1 MTHETIMALIGLGST
16 KPKTPQA
23 DTTGGVIKDTTDK
36 SFMDDV
42 ITASNDTPVLVDFW
56 APWCGPCRTLTPII
70 EKVVL
75 AAKGK
80 VKLVKIN
87 IDENPG
93 YAGQLRVQ
101 SIPAVFAF
109 KDGKPVDGFMGAQ
122 PESQIKAFVERL
134 VGETPAGIDELL
146 VAAAESLS
154 LNDIGGAAQ
163 SFAQATSLDPTNT
176 KALAGL
182 ARCYVLGGDIE
193 QAREI
198 LASIAKDQ
206 SKDPDVIAVTAY
218 VALADTAANAGDPAM
233 ISAVLAA
240 SPDDHQARFDLAI
253 AKIGLG
259 DIAGAADDLLEIIA
273 RERNWNGDAARKQLL
288 VVFDAAGPNSD
299 VARNGRRRLS
309 AILFS

>member
-1 MTHETIMALIGLGST
+1 ME
-16 KPKTPQA
+16 
-23 DTTGGVIKDTTDK
+23 
-36 SFMDDV
+36 
-42 ITASNDTPVLVDFW
+42 TPVLVDFW
-56 APWCGPCRTLTPII
+56 APWCGPCRNLTPII

-87 IDENPG
+87 IDDNPA

-134 VGETPAGIDELL
+134 VGQVPAGVDELL
-146 VAAAESLS
+146 LAGTESLA

-163 SFAQATSLDPTNT
+163 SYAEAASLDPQNV

-182 ARCYVLGGDIE
+182 ARCYLLGGDTE
-193 QAREI
+193 HAREV
-198 LASIAKDQ
+198 LGTIAKD
-206 SKDPDVIAVTAY
+206 KARDPDAIAVTAQL
-218 VALADTAANAGDPAM
+218 ALADATADVGDHVAIEGALAANPE
-233 ISAVLAA
+233 
-240 SPDDHQARFDLAI
+240 DHQARYDLAM
-253 AKIGLG
+253 ARIGVG
-259 DIAGAADDLLEIIA
+259 DMAGAADALLEIIA
-273 RERNWNGDAARKQLL
+273 RERNWNEDAARKQLL
-288 VVFDAAGPNSD
+288 IVFEAVGPNSQI
-299 VARNGRRRLS
+299 ARNGRRRLS

>member
-1 MTHETIMALIGLGST
+1 MALIGLGPSKQKSPAAGT
-16 KPKTPQA
+16 H
-23 DTTGGVIKDTTDK
+23 DGSIKEATDK

-42 ITASNDTPVLVDFW
+42 VKASLETPVLVDFW

-75 AAKGK
+75 ATKGK

-87 IDENPG
+87 IDENPA

-134 VGETPAGIDELL
+134 IGEIPSGIEELL
-146 VAAAESLS
+146 AAGAESLA
-154 LNDIGGAAQ
+154 LDDIGGAAQ
-163 SFAQATSLDPTNT
+163 SYAQAASLDPENA

-182 ARCYVLGGDIE
+182 ARCYLIGGDIDR
-193 QAREI
+193 ARDV
-198 LASIAKDQ
+198 LAAIPKDKAKD
-206 SKDPDVIAVTAY
+206 SDVIAVTAQL
-218 VALADTAANAGDPAM
+218 ALIDAAAGAGDPRPLE
-233 ISAVLAA
+233 STLAA
-240 SPDDHQARFDLAI
+240 NPDDHQARFDLAL
-253 AKIGLG
+253 ARIGTG
-259 DIAGAADDLLEIIA
+259 DLAGAAEALLEIIA
-273 RERNWNGDAARKQLL
+273 RERDWKEDAARKQLL
-288 VVFDAAGPNSD
+288 QVFEAAGPNSE
-299 VARNGRRRLS
+299 VARSGRRRLS

>member
-1 MTHETIMALIGLGST
+1 MALIGFGNA
-16 KPKTPQA
+16 KPKSVASEETA
-23 DTTGGVIKDTTDK
+23 GIIKDTTDK

-42 ITASNDTPVLVDFW
+42 ITASMETPVLVDFW

-87 IDENPG
+87 IDENPA

-134 VGETPAGIDELL
+134 VGQTPAGIDELL
-146 VAAAESLS
+146 VAGAESLA
-154 LNDIGGAAQ
+154 LDDVGGAAQ
-163 SFAQATSLDPTNT
+163 SYAQAASLDPTNA

-182 ARCYVLGGDIE
+182 ARCYLLGGDMQ

-198 LASIAKDQ
+198 LDTIDKDKA
-206 SKDPDVIAVTAY
+206 KDPDVVAVLAQL
-218 VALADTAANAGDPAM
+218 ALMDASADAGDPVTFE
-233 ISAVLAA
+233 SVVAA
-240 SPDDHQARFDLAI
+240 NPDDHQARFDLAMARI
-253 AKIGLG
+253 AAA
-259 DIAGAADDLLEIIA
+259 DMAGAADALLDIIA
-273 RERNWNGDAARKQLL
+273 RERNWNADAARKQLL
-288 VVFDAAGPNSD
+288 VVFEAAGPNSE

>member
-1 MTHETIMALIGLGST
+1 MALIGLGST
-16 KPKTPQA
+16 KPTTPSA
-23 DTTGGVIKDTTDK
+23 GAGDGTIKEGTDA
-36 SFMDDV
+36 SFKADV
-42 ITASNDTPVLVDFW
+42 IDASMETPVLVDFW

-93 YAGQLRVQ
+93 FAGQLRVQ

-134 VGETPAGIDELL
+134 VGQVPAGIDDLL
-146 VAAAESLS
+146 IAGAESLS
-154 LNDIGGAAQ
+154 LGDIGGAAQ
-163 SFAQATSLDPTNT
+163 SYAQAANLDPENP
-176 KALAGL
+176 KVLAGL
-182 ARCYVLGGDIE
+182 ARCYLLGGDVDR
-193 QAREI
+193 AREI
-198 LASIAKDQ
+198 IAAIAKD
-206 SKDPDVIAVTAY
+206 KARDPDVVAVIAQL
-218 VALADTAANAGDPAM
+218 ALLDAATGAGDPDELEGA
-233 ISAVLAA
+233 LQA
-240 SPDDHQARFDLAI
+240 SPDDHQTRYNLAMAR
-253 AKIGLG
+253 IGVG
-259 DIAGAADDLLEIIA
+259 DMAGAADALLEIIA
-273 RERNWNGDAARKQLL
+273 RDRAWNNDAARKQLL
-288 VVFDAAGPNSD
+288 IVFEAVGPLSE

>member
-1 MTHETIMALIGLGST
+1 MALIGFGNA
-16 KPKTPQA
+16 KPKSLANEETA
-23 DTTGGVIKDTTDK
+23 GIIKDTTDK

-42 ITASNDTPVLVDFW
+42 ITASMETPVLVDFW

-70 EKVVL
+70 EKVVI

-87 IDENPG
+87 IDENPA

-134 VGETPAGIDELL
+134 VGQTPAGIEELL
-146 VAAAESLS
+146 VAGAESLA
-154 LNDIGGAAQ
+154 LEDIGGAAQ
-163 SFAQATSLDPTNT
+163 SYAQAASLDPSNA

-182 ARCYVLGGDIE
+182 ARCYLLGGDIE

-198 LASIAKDQ
+198 LGTIPKDKA
-206 SKDPDVIAVTAY
+206 KDPDVVAVLAQL
-218 VALADTAANAGDPAM
+218 ALMDASADAGDPAM
-233 ISAVLAA
+233 FESAVATN
-240 SPDDHQARFDLAI
+240 PDDHQARFDLAM
-253 AKIGLG
+253 AR
-259 DIAGAADDLLEIIA
+259 IAGADLGGAADALLDIIA

-288 VVFDAAGPNSD
+288 VVFEAAGPNSE

>member
-1 MTHETIMALIGLGST
+1 MALIGLGST
-16 KPKTPQA
+16 KAKSP
-23 DTTGGVIKDTTDK
+23 TGGNADSTIKDTTDK
-36 SFMDDV
+36 SFVDDV
-42 ITASNDTPVLVDFW
+42 VNASMETPVLVDFW

-75 AAKGK
+75 ATKGK

-87 IDENPG
+87 IDENPA

-146 VAAAESLS
+146 VAGNESLA
-154 LNDIGGAAQ
+154 LDDIGGAAQ
-163 SFAQATSLDPTNT
+163 SFAQAASLDPQNA

-182 ARCYVLGGDIE
+182 ARCYLLGGDTD

-198 LASIAKDQ
+198 IASIGKDKI
-206 SKDPDVIAVTAY
+206 KDPDVVAVIAQLSLGDA
-218 VALADTAANAGDPAM
+218 AANAGDPAA
-233 ISAVLAA
+233 IASAVAA
-240 SPDDHQARFDLAI
+240 NPEDHQARYDLAMARI
-253 AKIGLG
+253 ATG
-259 DIAGAADDLLEIIA
+259 DMAGAADALLDIIDA
-273 RERNWNGDAARKQLL
+273 ERNWNGDAARKQLL
-288 VVFDAAGPNSD
+288 VVFEAVGSQSD
-299 VARNGRRRLS
+299 IARQGRRRLS
-309 AILFS
+309 TILFS

>member
-1 MTHETIMALIGLGST
+1 MALIGLGST
-16 KPKTPQA
+16 KAKSP
-23 DTTGGVIKDTTDK
+23 TGGTADGAIKDATDK
-36 SFMDDV
+36 SFVDDV
-42 ITASNDTPVLVDFW
+42 VNASMETPVLVDFW

-75 AAKGK
+75 ATKGK

-87 IDENPG
+87 IDENPA

-146 VAAAESLS
+146 VAGNESLA
-154 LNDIGGAAQ
+154 LDDIGGAAQ
-163 SFAQATSLDPTNT
+163 SFAQAASLDPENA

-182 ARCYVLGGDIE
+182 VRCYLLGGDTD

-198 LASIAKDQ
+198 IGSIGKDKI
-206 SKDPDVIAVTAY
+206 KDPDVVAVVAQL
-218 VALADTAANAGDPAM
+218 ALADATVDAGDPAM
-233 ISAVLAA
+233 IESAVAA
-240 SPDDHQARFDLAI
+240 NPDDHQARYDLAMARI
-253 AKIGLG
+253 ATG
-259 DIAGAADDLLEIIA
+259 DMAGAADALLDIIDA
-273 RERNWNGDAARKQLL
+273 ERNWNGDAARKQLL
-288 VVFDAAGPNSD
+288 VVFEAVGSSSEI
-299 VARNGRRRLS
+299 ARNGRRRLS

>member
-1 MTHETIMALIGLGST
+1 MALIGLGPSKQKSPAAGT
-16 KPKTPQA
+16 H
-23 DTTGGVIKDTTDK
+23 DGSIKEATDK

-42 ITASNDTPVLVDFW
+42 VKASLETPVLVDFW

-75 AAKGK
+75 ATKGK

-87 IDENPG
+87 IDENPA

-134 VGETPAGIDELL
+134 IGEIPSGIEELL
-146 VAAAESLS
+146 AAGAESLA
-154 LNDIGGAAQ
+154 LDDIGGAAQ
-163 SFAQATSLDPTNT
+163 SYAQAASLDPENA

-182 ARCYVLGGDIE
+182 ARCYLIGGDIDR
-193 QAREI
+193 ARDV
-198 LASIAKDQ
+198 LAAIPKDKAKD
-206 SKDPDVIAVTAY
+206 SDVIAVTAQL
-218 VALADTAANAGDPAM
+218 ALIDAAAGAGDP
-233 ISAVLAA
+233 SPLESTLAA
-240 SPDDHQARFDLAI
+240 NPDDHQARFDLAL
-253 AKIGLG
+253 ARIGTG
-259 DIAGAADDLLEIIA
+259 DLAGAAEALLEIIA
-273 RERNWNGDAARKQLL
+273 RERNWKEDAARKQLL
-288 VVFDAAGPNSD
+288 QVFEAAGPNSE
-299 VARNGRRRLS
+299 VARSGRRRLS

>member
-1 MTHETIMALIGLGST
+1 MALIGLGPSKQKSPAAGT
-16 KPKTPQA
+16 H
-23 DTTGGVIKDTTDK
+23 DGSIKEATDK

-42 ITASNDTPVLVDFW
+42 VKASLETPVLVDFW

-75 AAKGK
+75 ATKGK

-87 IDENPG
+87 IDENPA

-134 VGETPAGIDELL
+134 IGEIPSGIEELL
-146 VAAAESLS
+146 AAGAESLA
-154 LNDIGGAAQ
+154 LDDIGGAAQ
-163 SFAQATSLDPTNT
+163 SYAQAASLDPENA

-182 ARCYVLGGDIE
+182 ARCYLIGGDIDR
-193 QAREI
+193 ARDV
-198 LASIAKDQ
+198 LAAIPKDKAKD
-206 SKDPDVIAVTAY
+206 SDVIAVTAQL
-218 VALADTAANAGDPAM
+218 ALIDAAAGAGDPRPLE
-233 ISAVLAA
+233 STLAA
-240 SPDDHQARFDLAI
+240 NPDDHQARFDLAL
-253 AKIGLG
+253 ARIGTG
-259 DIAGAADDLLEIIA
+259 DLAGAAEALLEIIA
-273 RERNWNGDAARKQLL
+273 RERNWKEDAARKQLL
-288 VVFDAAGPNSD
+288 QVFEAAGPNSE
-299 VARNGRRRLS
+299 VARSGRRRLS

>member
-1 MTHETIMALIGLGST
+1 MALIGLGST
-16 KPKTPQA
+16 KPKA
-23 DTTGGVIKDTTDK
+23 AASGDTNGTIKDATDK

-42 ITASNDTPVLVDFW
+42 VNASMETPVMVDFW

-87 IDENPG
+87 IDENPA

-134 VGETPAGIDELL
+134 IGQVPSGIEDLLAAG
-146 VAAAESLS
+146 AESLG
-154 LNDIGGAAQ
+154 LDDIGGAAQ
-163 SFAQATSLDPTNT
+163 SYAQAASLDPENP

-182 ARCYVLGGDIE
+182 ARCYILGGDMDR
-193 QAREI
+193 ARDV
-198 LASIAKDQ
+198 LAAIAKDKL
-206 SKDPDVIAVTAY
+206 KDPDV
-218 VALADTAANAGDPAM
+218 VAASAQLTLADATMDAGDPA
-233 ISAVLAA
+233 IIESVLSAN
-240 SPDDHQARFDLAI
+240 PDDHQARFDLAM
-253 AKIGLG
+253 ARIGSG
-259 DIAGAADDLLEIIA
+259 DLSSASDALLEII
-273 RERNWNGDAARKQLL
+273 RRDINWNGDAARKQLL
-288 VVFDAAGPNSD
+288 VVFEAAGPNSD
-299 VARNGRRRLS
+299 IARNGRRRLS

>member
-1 MTHETIMALIGLGST
+1 MALIGLGST
-16 KPKTPQA
+16 KPKAAGNDAPNGA
-23 DTTGGVIKDTTDK
+23 IKEGTDK

-42 ITASNDTPVLVDFW
+42 VKASMQTPVLVDFW

-75 AAKGK
+75 ATKGR

-87 IDENPG
+87 IDENPA

-134 VGETPAGIDELL
+134 VGEVPAGIDDLL
-146 VAAAESLS
+146 AAGQESLA
-154 LNDIGGAAQ
+154 LDDIGGAAQ
-163 SFAQATSLDPTNT
+163 SFAQAASLDPENP

-182 ARCYVLGGDIE
+182 ARCYLIGGDVD

-198 LASIAKDQ
+198 LGTIAKDKA
-206 SKDPDVIAVTAY
+206 KDPDVVA
-218 VALADTAANAGDPAM
+218 ALAQLALIDAAADAGDPAS
-233 ISAVLAA
+233 IETVLAA
-240 SPDDHQARFDLAI
+240 NPADHQARFDLAM
-253 AKIGLG
+253 ARIGGG
-259 DIAGAADDLLEIIA
+259 DLAGAADALLDIIA
-273 RERNWNGDAARKQLL
+273 HDRTWNDDAARKQLL
-288 VVFDAAGPNSD
+288 VVFDAAGPSSE

-309 AILFS
+309 SILFS

>member
-1 MTHETIMALIGLGST
+1 MALIGLGAS
-16 KPKTPQA
+16 KPKTPDA
-23 DTTGGVIKDTTDK
+23 AASDGVIKDATDK

-42 ITASNDTPVLVDFW
+42 VNASKDTPVLVDFW

-87 IDENPG
+87 IDENPT

-134 VGETPAGIDELL
+134 VGQVPAGIDELL
-146 VAAAESLS
+146 AAGLESLG
-154 LNDIGGAAQ
+154 LDDIGGAAQ
-163 SFAQATSLDPTNT
+163 SYAEAASLDPGNA

-182 ARCYVLGGDIE
+182 AKCYLLGGDPE
-193 QAREI
+193 RAREV
-198 LASIAKDQ
+198 LASIAQEKA
-206 SKDPDVIAVTAY
+206 KDPDVVAVKAQIALIDA
-218 VALADTAANAGDPAM
+218 AADAGDPSTIA
-233 ISAVLAA
+233 AALAA
-240 SPDDHQARFDLAI
+240 SPDDLQARFDLAM
-253 AKIGLG
+253 AKIGTG
-259 DIAGAADDLLEIIA
+259 DLAGASDELLEIIA

-288 VVFDAAGPNSD
+288 VVFEAAGPSSD
-299 VARNGRRRLS
+299 IARNGRRRLS

>member
-1 MTHETIMALIGLGST
+1 MALIGLGAS
-16 KPKTPQA
+16 KPKTPDPA
-23 DTTGGVIKDTTDK
+23 DSDGVIKDATDK

-42 ITASNDTPVLVDFW
+42 VNASKDTPVLVDFW

-87 IDENPG
+87 IDENPAF
-93 YAGQLRVQ
+93 AGQLRVQ

-134 VGETPAGIDELL
+134 VGQVPAGIDELL
-146 VAAAESLS
+146 AAGLESLG
-154 LNDIGGAAQ
+154 LDDIGGAAQ
-163 SFAQATSLDPTNT
+163 SYAEAASLDPGNA

-182 ARCYVLGGDIE
+182 AKCYLLGGDPE
-193 QAREI
+193 RAREV
-198 LASIAKDQ
+198 LASIAQEKA
-206 SKDPDVIAVTAY
+206 KDPDVVAVKAQIALIDA
-218 VALADTAANAGDPAM
+218 AADAGDPSTIA
-233 ISAVLAA
+233 AALAA
-240 SPDDHQARFDLAI
+240 SPDDLQARFDLAM
-253 AKIGLG
+253 AKIGTG
-259 DIAGAADDLLEIIA
+259 DLAGASDELLEIIA

-288 VVFDAAGPNSD
+288 VVFEAAGPSSD
-299 VARNGRRRLS
+299 IARNGRRRLS